1 VEDKTEGQEKQEP
14 TPTPASSPAPAES
27 KPASTGGSRE
37 VNINDFFRIELR
49 VAKVLT
55 AEPVPKTDKLLKL
68 EVDLGSEKRQL
79 VAGVAQVY
87 APEEIVGK
95 NIVVVANLQPAR
107 IRGVESRGM
116 LLAADIGGRPIV
128 ATFEED
134 VPPGT
139 RVR

>member
-1 VEDKTEGQEKQEP
+1 MEDKPEGQEKKVE
-14 TPTPASSPAPAES
+14 
-27 KPASTGGSRE
+27 GSRE
-37 VNINDFFRIELR
+37 ININEFFRLELR

-55 AEPVPKTDKLLKL
+55 AEGVPDTDKLLKL
-68 EVDLGSEKRQL
+68 EVDIGSERRQV
-79 VAGVAQVY
+79 VAGIAQVY
-87 APEEIVGK
+87 EPEALVGK
-95 NIVVVANLQPAR
+95 NIIVVANLQPAR

-116 LLAADIGGRPIV
+116 LLAADVGGRPIV

>member
-1 VEDKTEGQEKQEP
+1 VEERKEGTSE
-14 TPTPASSPAPAES
+14 
-27 KPASTGGSRE
+27 TGGQISIDE
-37 VNINDFFRIELR
+37 FFRVELR
-49 VAKVLT
+49 VARVLA
-55 AEPVPKTDKLLKL
+55 AEPVPNTDKLLRL
-68 EVDLGSEKRQL
+68 EVDLGTERRQL
-79 VAGVAQVY
+79 VAGVALVY
-87 APEEIVGK
+87 APEALVGK

-116 LLAADIGGRPIV
+116 LLAADVGGRPIV